1 MSAQTFFRR
10 KFDVLSDYKRRSRK
24 VRCFLKGTLVMQS
37 NTTQSIRK
45 LTTAGVLA
53 AAIILLTTLVSIP
66 MPGGLGYINLGDV
79 GVLLAGV
86 LLGGGWGAL
95 CAGTASAISDI
106 LLGWGVYAP
115 ATFVIK
121 GLVALLSGLLFHVT
135 KRNLR
140 YVFLF
145 VSALIVPLGYFIFE
159 TILYGTGA
167 AMPNVVFNTMQC
179 LVGATVATALI
190 AVLQK
195 TQLFQQKNEL
205 KTACAEILREPKN
218 GPEVVLVA
226 KRENSDLIRQAGD
239 MLSVQGITARL
250 VAVDNAD
257 AFNGLSSEQLQQF
270 IPEGKPFVRVEDGET
285 LPKAIM
291 QAAVE
296 AIHS

>member
-1 MSAQTFFRR
+1 
-10 KFDVLSDYKRRSRK
+10 
-24 VRCFLKGTLVMQS
+24 MQS
-37 NTTQSIRK
+37 NMTQSIRK

-66 MPGGLGYINLGDV
+66 MPGGLGYINLGDA

-95 CAGTASAISDI
+95 CAGAASAVSDI

-121 GLVALLSGLLFHVT
+121 GLVALLAGLLFGVA

-145 VSALIVPLGYFIFE
+145 VAALIVPLGYFLFE
-159 TILYGTGA
+159 TLLYGTGA
-167 AMPNVVFNTMQC
+167 ALPNVLFNTIQC
-179 LVGATVATALI
+179 LIGASVATALTV
-190 AVLQK
+190 VLQK
-195 TQLFQQKNEL
+195 TQLFQQKGEPQ
-205 KTACAEILREPKN
+205 TVCAEILREPKN
-218 GPEVVLVA
+218 GPEVVLIA
-226 KRENSDLIRQAGD
+226 KRENADLIRLAGD

-250 VAVDNAD
+250 VAVDNLD
-257 AFNGLSSEQLQQF
+257 AFNSLRSEQLQQF

-296 AIHS
+296 AIRS